1 MQDWQQRVDAVWA
14 AADALRPDGT
24 FDHAAWRAARDG
36 FRSFVVED

>member
-1 MQDWQQRVDAVWA
+1 MGWA

-24 FDHAAWRAARDG
+24 FDTATWRTARDD

>member
-1 MQDWQQRVDAVWA
+1 MGWA

-24 FDHAAWRAARDG
+24 LDVGRWRAARDG